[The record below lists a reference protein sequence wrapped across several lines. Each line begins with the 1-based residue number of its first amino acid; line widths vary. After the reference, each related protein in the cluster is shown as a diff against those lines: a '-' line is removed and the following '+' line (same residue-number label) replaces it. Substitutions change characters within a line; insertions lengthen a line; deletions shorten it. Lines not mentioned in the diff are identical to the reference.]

1 MKVKELQ
8 EEIVTQMKW
17 WQRMEDASLAS
28 TGRVMEV
35 TENPVIRLAMEII
48 QRDSQM
54 HHTVQGWIAESL
66 TNETVTLTPDELAR
80 VWELIERHVE
90 IENRMADA
98 VKKLLPELKG
108 KKMVLQEYLLQ
119 YLLDD
124 EAKHAN
130 LLKRLETIK
139 KGMLP

>member
-54 HHTVQGWIAESL
+54 HHTVQGWIAKSL
-66 TNETVTLTPDELAR
+66 TNETVTLSPDELER
-80 VWELIERHVE
+80 VWGLIERHVE

>member
-54 HHTVQGWIAESL
+54 HHTVQGWISKSL
-66 TNETVTLTPDELAR
+66 TNETVTLSPDELER
-80 VWELIERHVE
+80 VWGLIERHVE

-108 KKMVLQEYLLQ
+108 KKMVVQEYLLQ

>member
-54 HHTVQGWIAESL
+54 HHTVQEWIAKSL
-66 TNETVTLTPDELAR
+66 TNETVTLSPDELER

-108 KKMVLQEYLLQ
+108 KKMVVQEYLLQ

>member
-1 MKVKELQ
+1 
-8 EEIVTQMKW
+8 
-17 WQRMEDASLAS
+17 
-28 TGRVMEV
+28 
-35 TENPVIRLAMEII
+35 
-48 QRDSQM
+48 M
-54 HHTVQGWIAESL
+54 HHTVQGWIAKSL
-66 TNETVTLTPDELAR
+66 TNETVTLSPDELER

-90 IENRMADA
+90 IENRMAEA
-98 VKKLLPELKG
+98 VKELLPQLKG
-108 KKMVLQEYLLQ
+108 KKMVVQEYLLQ

>member
-54 HHTVQGWIAESL
+54 HHTVQEWIAKSL
-66 TNETVTLTPDELAR
+66 TNETVTLSPDELER